1 MDKIA
6 IIGIG
11 CRLPGGIRGPEEFW
25 EALTAGK
32 DMTSDLPEG
41 RWDLEKFY
49 DPDKSKPGKHYTCH
63 GGFLDKIDEFDP
75 LFLVFLQGKRP
86 FLIHSKD

>member
-41 RWDLEKFY
+41 RWDLESFMILTNQSQASITPVMV
-49 DPDKSKPGKHYTCH
+49 D
-63 GGFLDKIDEFDP
+63 F
-75 LFLVFLQGKRP
+75 
-86 FLIHSKD
+86 